1 MKTILDD
8 LGINYKIGIGEAA
21 FYGPKLDIQIK
32 NVHGKE
38 DTLITIQIDQM
49 LAEKFGMEYVDKD
62 GTKKN
67 PYIIHRTSIGCYE
80 RTLALLIEKYAG
92 AFPVWL
98 APEKVRIMPIADR
111 HQDAAYAV
119 KEALLKAGIDDVD
132 VDIRSEKLGYKL
144 REAQLEKIPYM
155 LVIGDKEA
163 EEGTVSVRKRGFGD
177 QGSMNVADFC
187 DLIIKEVEDRV
198 IW

>member
-1 MKTILDD
+1 
-8 LGINYKIGIGEAA
+8 
-21 FYGPKLDIQIK
+21 
-32 NVHGKE
+32 
-38 DTLITIQIDQM
+38 
-49 LAEKFGMEYVDKD
+49 MEYVAAD

-111 HQDAAYAV
+111 HQDAAYEV
-119 KEALLKAGIDDVD
+119 KKALEAAGIDDVT
-132 VDIRSEKLGYKL
+132 VDTRSEKLGYKL

-155 LVIGDKEA
+155 LVVGDKEA
-163 EEGTVSVRKRGFGD
+163 EEGTVSVRKRGHGD
-177 QGSMNVADFC
+177 QGSMATADFVK
-187 DLIIKEVEDRV
+187 LITEDIETKV

>member
-1 MKTILDD
+1 MKEILDD
-8 LGINYKIGIGEAA
+8 IGLEYKIGVGEAA

-49 LAEKFGMEYVDKD
+49 LAEKFGMEYVAAD

-92 AFPVWL
+92 AFPLWL
-98 APEKVRIMPIADR
+98 APVQLKVLPISERFFEYAKKVTDELL
-111 HQDAAYAV
+111 AAGFRV
-119 KEALLKAGIDDVD
+119 ELDN
-132 VDIRSEKLGYKL
+132 RSEKIGYKI
-144 REAQLEKIPYM
+144 REAQLEKLPYM
-155 LVIGDKEA
+155 VIVGEKEA
-163 EEGTVSVRKRGFGD
+163 EEGTVSVRSRKDGD
-177 QGSMNVADFC
+177 KGSLKLDEF
-187 DLIIKEVEDRV
+187 IKELKVENDTKAR
-198 IW
+198 